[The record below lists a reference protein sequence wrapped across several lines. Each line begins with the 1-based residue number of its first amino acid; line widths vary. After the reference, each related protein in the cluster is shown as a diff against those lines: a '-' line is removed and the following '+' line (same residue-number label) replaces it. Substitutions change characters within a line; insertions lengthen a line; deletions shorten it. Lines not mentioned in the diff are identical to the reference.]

1 MVHTKKAAASVETA
15 TTKKSSTKTST
26 TKKSS
31 TKKTGTTKT
40 PSTKKATPVPPTVTP
55 LKFTEEQILGGNNI
69 HERLLRGERVPYRD
83 FIKHCRLDLYMEDIN
98 RAVDDK
104 KVEDLAKSIQQ
115 NGACYKDIVL
125 FDAPTIWKYNH
136 KLYRHNE
143 AGEREEVPTTL
154 PGATVCA
161 YSPGDGQHRGAA
173 AAKLMETLSED
184 EFAKLD
190 INVRL
195 ETREVD
201 PATYIATVNTHQY
214 GWNASQKR
222 SVVEKRF
229 TSPTL
234 DFTKKVTE
242 KPYKMRLRSA
252 FKLIYLTEVYNK
264 SIYDNSLEMG
274 KLDPKLEASPDKL
287 KRAERL
293 LESFNI
299 GFGKNTD
306 LLKNAAAVD
315 CVVDKYTDATDDD
328 KTEVVNQLNTFFRT
342 LPDTVIEQLKKEPV
356 VANKTT
362 ILNDHFD
369 VFVKDYKTE
378 AGKSMY
384 DEKAEKAF
392 SEYKAS
398 LEAEKEEGKDKKESK

>member
-1 MVHTKKAAASVETA
+1 MAQSKKAAAPVKTA

-26 TKKSS
+26 STKSS

-40 PSTKKATPVPPTVTP
+40 PSTKKAIPTPPTVTP
-55 LKFTEEQILGGNNI
+55 LEFTEEHILGGNSI

-104 KVEDLAKSIQQ
+104 KVEDLANSIQQ

-173 AAKLMETLSED
+173 AAKLMETLSEE

-287 KRAERL
+287 ERAERL
-293 LESFNI
+293 LESFII

-315 CVVDKYTDATDDD
+315 CVVDKYTDATDDK

-362 ILNDHFD
+362 ILNDNFE

-384 DEKAEKAF
+384 DEKAEKAL

-398 LEAEKEEGKDKKESK
+398 LEKEEGK